1 MADQP
6 MVVSPEE
13 YRARQ
18 IAESKAEAER
28 LQMDVAPQ
36 GGRYKVGDRV
46 VNANGEVIK
55 DAAEPFAVPAETPKG
70 EAARDEAHRDE
81 APKGR
86 GTR

>member
-18 IAESKAEAER
+18 IAESKAEAAR
-28 LQMDVAPQ
+28 LQMDVAPA

-46 VNANGEVIK
+46 VDANGNEVK
-55 DAAEPFAVPAETPKG
+55 EEPKA
-70 EAARDEAHRDE
+70 E
-81 APKGR
+81 APKAEAKGKDGR
-86 GTR
+86 